1 MPWLSLKG
9 HIIVSDDDLPRVLKA
24 LPKHIALSRAEQ
36 GCLIFNVSQDSENA
50 NKFYVYE
57 EFIDREALDAH
68 RRRAKRTR
76 WASVT
81 AGVER
86 YCEICEESY
95 A

>member
-1 MPWLSLKG
+1 MPWLSLKR